1 MDPVGLTNAWLQA
14 IHRIQS
20 GNDLLPKVSHGERT
34 MTEVIERAL
43 RRSAVE
49 PSDPSMLRHR
59 IDRTA

>member
-1 MDPVGLTNAWLQA
+1 
-14 IHRIQS
+14 
-20 GNDLLPKVSHGERT
+20 

-49 PSDPSMLRHR
+49 PSDPSMFRHR